1 MTTAIKFSR
10 QNDAGSR
17 VSTTYYWQNL
27 VLVVVLVSESK
38 ALYFSVRRSRS
49 STCCNWRPS
58 CYHMYRR
65 GKCRN
70 PHRGSLGRLLR
81 KALDLKDLA
90 NLTAKKG
97 ITNSLLS
104 LQHVSSYKAGVSNK
118 RSLLYIF
125 NKGATHFNLPNFCTN
140 SVWVTLSKSF
150 ELTINLE
157 ISSCWPSSLRSL
169 LLASYAAIENGCTI
183 FKLGY

>member
-10 QNDAGSR
+10 QNHAGSR

-90 NLTAKKG
+90 NLTAKKEPRTVYYHSSMFPVTKPASQMKEVYYTFS
-97 ITNSLLS
+97 IKVQLILTYRISAPTQYELHYPSLL
-104 LQHVSSYKAGVSNK
+104 NW
-118 RSLLYIF
+118 
-125 NKGATHFNLPNFCTN
+125 P
-140 SVWVTLSKSF
+140 SVWRSRHADPVPF
-150 ELTINLE
+150 GAC
-157 ISSCWPSSLRSL
+157 CWLPMQ
-169 LLASYAAIENGCTI
+169 
-183 FKLGY
+183 